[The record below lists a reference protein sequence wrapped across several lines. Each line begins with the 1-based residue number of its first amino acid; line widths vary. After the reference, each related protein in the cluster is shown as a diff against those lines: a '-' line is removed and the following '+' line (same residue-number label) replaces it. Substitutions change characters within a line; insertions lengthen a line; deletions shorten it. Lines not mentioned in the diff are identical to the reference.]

1 MIIYTMGLD
10 TAVLRKPGISM
21 TVYIDSA
28 KEKNS
33 EKKNSYH

>member
-1 MIIYTMGLD
+1 MAKRGNH
-10 TAVLRKPGISM
+10 TALMVD